1 MYGRPME
8 ALPPLAASTFVM
20 RWKTLQPFANAQ

>member
-1 MYGRPME
+1 ME